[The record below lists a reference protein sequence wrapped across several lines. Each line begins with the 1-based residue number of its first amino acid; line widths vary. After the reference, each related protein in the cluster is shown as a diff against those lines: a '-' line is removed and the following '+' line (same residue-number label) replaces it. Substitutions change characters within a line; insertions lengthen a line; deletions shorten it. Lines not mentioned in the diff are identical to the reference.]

1 MTSSLRGLQKYTLLL
16 SLLHCSTSRW
26 NRSPLA
32 SVAAVSAFVPPSSTT
47 SSSFT
52 LKTSTSKP
60 IPPTVLFAAGNDK
73 ENKYA
78 SPIEST
84 SDKKKSQKILN
95 EIDDGVRSMPDWYYE
110 QYQEERFDLLEEDDD
125 PSAIDPETLG
135 KWDESDLEGRLEYEF
150 DIENGDADPNILDPK
165 YEHVSYIPVDEEGVE
180 LMYDPIFGPS
190 NPIDE
195 RTIVNPP
202 DSYIIDDET
211 RDDTVVTPMFHEGD
225 LEIEYNADFKA
236 FRKSLKI
243 VDTYIDPYLNMEVPR
258 HKSKWY
264 GYPER
269 MNYPEKP
276 ELENRFTKEED
287 KTDFAKLTPFQ
298 ARKKAVELAR
308 AKNNEWLPKGKSV
321 DYHNSKT
328 EIFKKRGTLTG
339 SLMEGN
345 IDEKVK
351 SKIQPALD
359 ILGSCADLLEI
370 NDTVFRFHYHGLIKN
385 KRGMAAWTE
394 TLIQDCGVECTGVVF
409 ETGWRKRDPY
419 YDGGDKWFGPY

>member
-1 MTSSLRGLQKYTLLL
+1 
-16 SLLHCSTSRW
+16 
-26 NRSPLA
+26 
-32 SVAAVSAFVPPSSTT
+32 
-47 SSSFT
+47 
-52 LKTSTSKP
+52 
-60 IPPTVLFAAGNDK
+60 
-73 ENKYA
+73 
-78 SPIEST
+78 
-84 SDKKKSQKILN
+84 
-95 EIDDGVRSMPDWYYE
+95 MPDWYYE

-150 DIENGDADPNILDPK
+150 DIENGDPDPNILDPK
-165 YEHVSYIPVDEEGVE
+165 YEHVTYVPVDEEGVE
-180 LMYDPIFGPS
+180 LMYDPIFGRS

-195 RTIVNPP
+195 RTIINAP

-264 GYPER
+264 GYPEK
-269 MNYPEKP
+269 MNYPDKP

-287 KTDFAKLTPFQ
+287 KTDFTKLTPFQ

-321 DYHNSKT
+321 EYHNSKT
-328 EIFKKRGTLTG
+328 EIFKKRGVLTG
-339 SLMEGN
+339 SLMKGN

-370 NDTVFRFHYHGLIKN
+370 NDTIFRFHYHGLIKN

-394 TLIQDCGVECTGVVF
+394 TLIKDCGVECTGVVF